1 MDKINIKLQQVSK
14 FEEKLMKRG
23 KILNLKPKDDFLDD
37 FFREKGHKI
46 ERLKIEKNKFD
57 ITDERCEGIVKES
70 VIRLMNSLKHAERFI
85 GIWAMDTLLN
95 LDRLDIYYV
104 LNRLYS
110 VLVEKG
116 LLYLSFRIGEE
127 DCFEDGKWCTYFT
140 ENELIDLIGFTDFII
155 VEIENIESHINLI
168 LKK

>member
-1 MDKINIKLQQVSK
+1 MGTVNINLKQVSK
-14 FEEKLMKRG
+14 FEEKLMKHG
-23 KILNLKPKDDFLDD
+23 KILNLKPEDEFLDD
-37 FFREKGHKI
+37 FFIEKGHKI
-46 ERLKIEKNKFD
+46 ECLKIEKNKFD
-57 ITDERCEGIVKES
+57 ISDERYEGIVKES

-85 GIWAMDTLLN
+85 GIWGMDTLLN

-116 LLYLSFRIGEE
+116 LLYLSFRVGEE

-140 ENELIDLIGFTDFII
+140 ENELIDLIGFTDFSI
-155 VEIENIESHINLI
+155 VEIENVENHINLI